1 MANVVAPII
10 VGFCIVEV
18 KLFGPLQLYVDAPIV
33 LAVKLILLPE
43 HKVVFA
49 DAIGAL
55 GVGLIVTDTV
65 PFGPAQ
71 PATVAFTE

>member
-1 MANVVAPII
+1 VANVVAPII

-65 PFGPAQ
+65 PIGPAQ
-71 PATVAFTE
+71 PTTVALTE